1 MTDIQPAGDLPIAC
15 TLPTI
20 AEVKAQVEN
29 WRAFEADYALSTD
42 RTDTELVIHYAKV
55 ADSIDRLRALVEVE
69 RKCCAFVNW
78 SLDETNEELRL
89 IVTGT
94 PFQLAALNL
103 G

>member
-20 AEVKAQVEN
+20 AEVKAQ
-29 WRAFEADYALSTD
+29 
-42 RTDTELVIHYAKV
+42 YAKV
-55 ADSIDRLRALVEVE
+55 TDSIDRLRALVEVE

-94 PFQLAALNL
+94 PFQLAALNV